1 MVDMTKE
8 LDFRGDWWTLAELV
22 DRLEDEGVSYSA
34 LQSRIAA
41 LEEAIRDIKAAFDWY
56 HADEY
61 DRCSSVP
68 QDAIEDAM
76 KLVAQPAD
84 LKAQA
89 DALFK

>member
-1 MVDMTKE
+1 MIDPRDIATWKERKNYGMVSSVGEYTPEEFWEVLEAYEK
-8 LDFRGDWWTLAELV
+8 LV
-22 DRLEDEGVSYSA
+22 
-34 LQSRIAA
+34 
-41 LEEAIRDIKAAFDWY
+41 EAIRDIKAAFDWY

-89 DALFK
+89 AALFK

>member
-1 MVDMTKE
+1 MVD
-8 LDFRGDWWTLAELV
+8 RIA
-22 DRLEDEGVSYSA
+22 RLE
-34 LQSRIAA
+34 Q
-41 LEEAIRDIKAAFDWY
+41 AIRDIKAAFDWY

>member
-1 MVDMTKE
+1 MVDMTQE
-8 LDFRGDWWTLAELV
+8 LDFRGDMWTLAELV
-22 DRLEDEGVSYSA
+22 EVLEREGVSYGA
-34 LQSRIAA
+34 LQSRI
-41 LEEAIRDIKAAFDWY
+41 LQFEEAIRDIKAAFDWY